1 MTATKGTPPPAQS
14 SAECGPDGTADKGII
29 VRILLMDQ
37 VRSRATRVLLAGA
50 AAMFVAVG
58 AQPAENAPPRQQGA
72 ATSDAGRERFDGYL
86 FLDVEGQPLPVQSD
100 AAIENLLAEGVVV
113 SMKKIPVG
121 VTLPRKTLLASGTLQ
136 FNAVFKD
143 KDEKKKNVRDTTAGK
158 KTFYLVWRDSYV
170 YDIAAYHVD
179 RLFGFERVPPVVPRK
194 IKGKDGS
201 LGIWLEGTI
210 TEKERLENGIDPPEV
225 ARFNQQKATMHL
237 FDNLTANRDSNLG
250 NALIDGNWRL
260 WFIDC
265 SRCFG
270 TSKDLLYPEAITHCD
285 RAVWKTLQ
293 AADRHAAEETLSPYL
308 SGIEIDA
315 LFARRDKLVE
325 HIQGLI
331 DNLGEDLVLFDQR
344 PPTERAPWADD

>member
-1 MTATKGTPPPAQS
+1 LAAATHKGV
-14 SAECGPDGTADKGII
+14 I
-29 VRILLMDQ
+29 VKNRLMD
-37 VRSRATRVLLAGA
+37 RLRIRATRGAVLAAAIASIAGA
-50 AAMFVAVG
+50 A
-58 AQPAENAPPRQQGA
+58 QSAENATQQA
-72 ATSDAGRERFDGYL
+72 AAQQIAEAVPAVGHERFDGYL
-86 FLDVEGQPLPVQSD
+86 FLDAEGHPLPNQSD
-100 AAIENLLAEGVVV
+100 AAIENLLRDGVVV

-121 VTLPRKTLLASGTLQ
+121 ITAPRKTLLASGTLRV
-136 FNAVFKD
+136 NSVFKNID
-143 KDEKKKNVRDTTAGK
+143 EEKKHVRDTTAGK
-158 KTFYLVWRDSYV
+158 KTFYLVWRDSYI

-179 RLFGFERVPPVVPRK
+179 RLFGFDRVPPVVPRK
-194 IKGKDGS
+194 LKGQSGS

-210 TEKERLENGIDPPEV
+210 TEKARREKSFDPPDV
-225 ARFNQQKATMHL
+225 ARFNEQKMTMHL

-293 AADRHAAEETLSPYL
+293 SVDRDAADEALSPYL
-308 SGIEIDA
+308 SGTEIDA

-325 HIQGLI
+325 HVQRLI
-331 DNLGEDLVLFDQR
+331 EQYGEDLVLFDQR
-344 PPTERAPWADD
+344 PPTERAPWADEQD